1 MYNVSLLFA
10 KHPAGKLQ
18 YLFHL
23 VPVGKVD
30 SAITIEFSA
39 DSYTDDNY
47 VLLLDFD
54 RIPTYRQGAN
64 VIITISCSF
73 YHFFYFLK

>member
-1 MYNVSLLFA
+1 LFA
-10 KHPAGKLQ
+10 KQPAGKLQ

-39 DSYTDDNY
+39 DDYSSDNF

-54 RIPTYRQGAN
+54 RVPTFRSA
-64 VIITISCSF
+64 SR
-73 YHFFYFLK
+73 

>member
-1 MYNVSLLFA
+1 VTLLFA
-10 KHPAGKLQ
+10 KQPAGKLQ

-23 VPVGKVD
+23 VPVAKVD

-39 DSYTDDNY
+39 DDYSSDNF

-54 RIPTYRQGAN
+54 RVPTFRSDKASE
-64 VIITISCSF
+64 I
-73 YHFFYFLK
+73 